1 MQKLKLD
8 LESLAVE
15 TFETSGDSTSRGTV
29 YAYDGSLATSGGP
42 YFCPYECSGGS
53 ECGQC

>member
-15 TFETSGDSTSRGTV
+15 TFETVGEGTSSGTAQQFDYTRE
-29 YAYDGSLATSGGP
+29 TSGGP
-42 YFCPYECSGGS
+42 YHCPYFCEPASRLC
-53 ECGQC
+53 